1 MSPRKPPTVPV
12 PTDAGLRG
20 MAVVLADF
28 AAKHQREPT
37 LDELARWATT
47 YEGIAAALRARVDE
61 LRALDAATPPPEAS
75 GPRVTPR
82 KPKPRHRGTPP
93 LPPGAGPPARR
104 GAYET
109 TRLPPKPG
117 APTAA
122 QVLAMRPAKPPGK
135 VAT

>member
-1 MSPRKPPTVPV
+1 V

-20 MAVVLADF
+20 LSVVLADF
-28 AAKHQREPT
+28 YGRHSREPT
-37 LDELARWATT
+37 LDEMTRWATT

-61 LRALDAATPPPEAS
+61 LRALVTATPAPEAS

-82 KPKPRHRGTPP
+82 KPKPRHRGQPP

-104 GAYET
+104 GTFET

-117 APTAA
+117 APTPA
-122 QVLAMRPAKPPGK
+122 QVLAIRPAKPPGK